1 MKKIFSLFLAMALL
15 IGCIPVNACA
25 EEATYPKVTHSY
37 TTEDNFASD
46 DWSTDQRGAYLGSGR
61 SSISRTDSTHISIS
75 GNTVATQTCDKV
87 RLTLYVERSTSYA
100 TGYGTYK
107 SYSYSADNA
116 YQLGKEIANI
126 KVDRGYY
133 YRVKGVHSVTENGVT
148 ETTNSVTNPID
159 YR

>member
-116 YQLGKEIANI
+116 YQLGKEISNI

-148 ETTNSVTNPID
+148 ETTDSVTNPID

>member
-1 MKKIFSLFLAMALL
+1 MKKILSMFLAVMLFVS
-15 IGCIPVNACA
+15 CFSVNASA
-25 EEATYPKVTHSY
+25 EEAIYPKVTHSY
-37 TTEDNFASD
+37 TTTDDFASD
-46 DWSTDQRGAYLGSGR
+46 EWSVDQRGAYLLNGR

-75 GNTVATQTCDKV
+75 GNTNATQTCDKV

-100 TGYGTYK
+100 TGYSTYK

-116 YQLGKEIANI
+116 YQLGKEISNI

-133 YRVKGVHSVTENGVT
+133 YRVKGVHSVTENGT
-148 ETTNSVTNPID
+148 IETTDSVTDPID

>member
-25 EEATYPKVTHSY
+25 EEAVYPKVTHSHL
-37 TTEDNFASD
+37 TTDDFASD
-46 DWSTDQRGAYLGSGR
+46 DWSTDQRGAYLGNGR
-61 SSISRTDSTHISIS
+61 STIARADSTHINIS
-75 GNTVATQTCDKV
+75 GNTNAVQTCDKV
-87 RLTLYVERSTSYA
+87 RLTLYVEQSESYA
-100 TGYGTYK
+100 TGYTTYK

-133 YRVKGVHSVTENGVT
+133 YRVTGVHSVTENGVI

>member
-1 MKKIFSLFLAMALL
+1 MKKIFSLFLAVMLL
-15 IGCIPVNACA
+15 AGCFSVNACA
-25 EEATYPKVTHSY
+25 EEAVYPKVTHNY
-37 TTEDNFASD
+37 ITADDFASD
-46 DWSTDQRGAYLGSGR
+46 EWSADQRGAYLGSGR

-75 GNTVATQTCDKV
+75 GNTVATRTCDKV
-87 RLTLYVERSTSYA
+87 RLTLYVEQSESYA
-100 TGYGTYK
+100 TGYTTYK

-133 YRVKGVHSVTENGVT
+133 YRVKGVHSVTENGVI